1 MDADPIRSAVEQAP
15 YILIACE
22 GPELTV
28 AGLNGASRAL
38 FEGLDVLGRPLGE
51 ALADLAGQQWID
63 LYRQVYRTGE
73 PVTGERWRAHL
84 TLPDGSVR
92 EIFADFSITPW
103 RHPDGRIRGVIGG
116 GVDVTG
122 LVQAQLSA
130 ERHAADMQQ
139 QYRRARDVVD
149 ALQQALLPRGLPLLP
164 GVRVAASYLLAG
176 AGAAAG
182 GDWFDAVPRPG
193 GSVGLVVGD
202 VVGHGVTASGV
213 MGQLRAVLQDRL
225 DDGARPAAAVS
236 AADRLA
242 RRVPSARAATA
253 CVAVLDVTT
262 GELAYCTAGHPPPL
276 VVSATGEARYL
287 PASGGAPLGTGG
299 AFPVATARLAPGDV
313 LLLYSDGII
322 ERPGRTAE
330 EAAAELAR
338 VAADAVAGRALHA
351 PGASPAERACT
362 QIVELL
368 VRASGYRDDI
378 TLLAAQLAAP
388 PEPLRADVPPDLT
401 RLGALRKTFGAWLE
415 ALGVTDEDAF
425 ALQHAVGEL
434 VTNAVEHSAAGEQ
447 VGVVARLTDTGVA
460 EVTVTGRGAWREPRR
475 VSPRGRGLALSSQL
489 VDDLSLDRSG
499 DGTVATLH
507 HRLTR
512 PAALLGRSAPESRP
526 CPQPAA
532 DPELSIMD
540 DAGHPG
546 RVVLAGP
553 IDGGSVDRVQ
563 HELLYRSRGGTLPL
577 TVDLAGVT
585 YLASAGVAV
594 LHALAARHRAHG
606 TDLVLAAPPG
616 SPARHVLALV
626 ALPCS

>member
-38 FEGLDVLGRPLGE
+38 FEGRDVLGRPLGE
-51 ALADLAGQQWID
+51 ALADLAGQQWIE
-63 LYRQVYRTGE
+63 LYQQVYRTGE
-73 PVTGERWRAHL
+73 PVTGERWRAHI

-122 LVQAQLSA
+122 LVLARLSA

-139 QYRRARDVVD
+139 QYRQARDVVD

-176 AGAAAG
+176 ADAAAG

-193 GSVGLVVGD
+193 GSVALVVGD

-225 DDGARPAAAVS
+225 DDGARPAAALA

-262 GELAYCTAGHPPPL
+262 GDLAYCTAGHPPPL
-276 VVSATGEARYL
+276 VVSAAGEARYL
-287 PASGGAPLGTGG
+287 PVSGGAPLGTGG

-330 EAAAELAR
+330 EAADDLAR

-351 PGASPAERACT
+351 PEASPAERACT
-362 QIVELL
+362 QTVELL

-378 TLLAAQLAAP
+378 TLLAAQLVAP
-388 PEPLRADVPPDLT
+388 PEPLRADVPADLT

-434 VTNAVEHSAAGEQ
+434 VTNAVEHSGPAEQ
-447 VGVVARLTDTGVA
+447 VGVVARLTDAGAA
-460 EVTVTGRGAWREPRR
+460 EVTVTGRGAWREPQR
-475 VSPRGRGLALSSQL
+475 VSPRGRGLALSAQL

-499 DGTVATLH
+499 DGTVVTLR

-512 PAALLGRSAPESRP
+512 PAALLGRSAPEPRP
-526 CPQPAA
+526 RPAPAA
-532 DPELSIMD
+532 GPELSIVD
-540 DAGHPG
+540 DARNPG

-553 IDGGSVDRVQ
+553 IDAGSADRVQ
-563 HELLYRSRGGTLPL
+563 HDLLHRSRGGTLPL

-585 YLASAGVAV
+585 HLASAGVAV
-594 LHALAARHRAHG
+594 LHTLAARHRAHG

-616 SPARHVLALV
+616 SPARHVLSLV
-626 ALPCS
+626 ALPYS